1 MLSFL
6 RSSLL
11 SVLLVLPC
19 LAFAQTTTLQLNAR
33 TVVLDVAVTDDAG
46 HAVTDLKASD
56 FKIFEDKQL
65 QTINSFQQ
73 PSAHAMPVRSP
84 DAPLLVRSSA
94 DLVKIGDAPITL
106 IVLDELNMNFEDE
119 VYARE
124 KVAKWLA
131 AQPPVLPQPTM
142 LLAVDYKSLHLL
154 TDTTQDRDRIAAVLK
169 KHVATVPWRSTNA
182 GSVGGAA
189 SDILAYNLGALEQIA
204 HAMRG
209 VPGKKNVIWAGKG
222 FPTVEPSAIGSQAA
236 DEVFSNLRKLSGD
249 LLQARITLT
258 VLGASLQAPNRP
270 QNIETHQDELEALG
284 NAFDFTT
291 LDVDGTLRF
300 ADLAAPTGGR
310 AYQNR
315 NDLDGELAEAVA
327 SGENY
332 YTLAY
337 RPTNTS
343 DDPAKY
349 RKIRVEVSRPGLHV
363 QTRDGYYPVPVRD
376 PAAEPPA
383 PSKQQLVFD
392 LYGTAVSTVP
402 FLGLHLT
409 PAKLSGSQYALTLPA
424 SELGWKRLPDGK
436 LVANSVVLAVYFG
449 ATGKNLGH
457 TFDAIGSD
465 TMSTEAQLL
474 GRELTFRTKVTP
486 PIGTARIRFVVRDT
500 YSSRVGAADV
510 TY

>member
-1 MLSFL
+1 MLSPL

-11 SVLLVLPC
+11 VLLVLFPWF
-19 LAFAQTTTLQLNAR
+19 AAAQTATLTLNAR

-46 HAVTDLKASD
+46 HAVTDLKRSD
-56 FKIFEDKQL
+56 FQVFEDKQL
-65 QTINSFQQ
+65 QTINLFEP
-73 PSAHAMPVRSP
+73 PSEHAMPSRSA
-84 DAPLLVRSSA
+84 DAPMLVRSSA
-94 DLVKIGDAPITL
+94 DLLKIGDAPITL

-124 KVAKWLA
+124 KVGKWLA
-131 AQPPVLPQPTM
+131 AQPPILPQPTM

-154 TDTTQDRDRIAAVLK
+154 TDTTQDRDRLAAVLK
-169 KHVATVPWRSTNA
+169 KHIATVPWRSTNA
-182 GSVGGAA
+182 GTVGGAA

-222 FPTVEPSAIGSQAA
+222 FPTVQPTAIGSQAA
-236 DEVFSNLRKLSGD
+236 DEVFNSLRKLSGD

-258 VLGASLQAPNRP
+258 ILGASLHAPNRP
-270 QNIETHQDELEALG
+270 QNIETHQDEIAAQD

-291 LDVDGTLRF
+291 LDVGGTLQF
-300 ADLAAPTGGR
+300 ADLAPPTGGK
-310 AYQNR
+310 AYRNR
-315 NDLDGELAEAVA
+315 NDLDGELAEAIA

-332 YTLAY
+332 YTLGYKPSNA
-337 RPTNTS
+337 S
-343 DDPAKY
+343 DNPAKY
-349 RKIRVEVSRPGLHV
+349 RKIRVELLRPGLHV
-363 QTRDGYYPVPVRD
+363 QTRDGYYPLPVRD

-383 PSKQQLVFD
+383 PTKQQLVFD
-392 LYGTAVSTVP
+392 LYGTAVSSVP

-409 PAKLSGSQYALTLPA
+409 PAKVSGSQYALTLPA
-424 SELGWKRLPDGK
+424 SELGWKRLSDGK

-457 TFDAIGSD
+457 TFDAVGSD
-465 TMSTEAQLL
+465 TMSTETQLL
-474 GRELTFRTKVTP
+474 GRELTFHTKVTP
-486 PIGTARIRFVVRDT
+486 PLGTARIRFVVRDT

-510 TY
+510 KY